1 MASSEQALVN
11 LSMRCWSSRFEAAA
25 MWCWKTSK
33 AGTCQRGASVW
44 ILIDLIVK

>member
-1 MASSEQALVN
+1 MASSEQALVS
-11 LSMRCWSSRFEAAA
+11 LSMGMLVVFEAAA

-44 ILIDLIVK
+44 ILIDLILE